1 MRWWLLFF
9 LPVTL
14 AADTV
19 SISDAVVTALANNYN
34 IRIAR
39 IEEQKAQNTRKLK
52 YGAMLPTAR
61 VDGSIA
67 YTNTDGGTGASSL
80 LSSSSETTIYTA
92 GVSGNWTLFDGFGM
106 FYAFKQVEQLAQFSE
121 QASRYEIESSVAEVI
136 TDYNNLLASKAMLE
150 AVRNQLEVSRALLNK
165 LQNRY
170 DFGGTTK
177 RVILR
182 QLVVVNMDSASVS
195 ALELDVIQAKH
206 TLNVA
211 MGRSPNVD
219 ITVISDTS
227 VASPEHDAA
236 YWFDHAKKHNAGLK
250 MAEISQNIAASEYG
264 IAKSAFWPTIA
275 ANGSYSQNFG
285 DSEQKRFTT
294 GLTLSWPIFNGF
306 RTLTSAQNAKLDT
319 KSAQYSLEQE
329 LKLLEAL
336 IYAQWERQQ
345 NSFRQINFERQAV
358 QLARQSLDVSREQ
371 YALGG
376 ISDVQLREAQLALT
390 QSQVRFESALFQ
402 YKVTSIQLEQ
412 LAGTLRI
419 E

>member
-1 MRWWLLFF
+1 MRWLLFF
-9 LPVTL
+9 LLPVTL

-61 VDGSIA
+61 VDGSMA
-67 YTNTDGGTGASSL
+67 YTNTDGGTGSL
-80 LSSSSETTIYTA
+80 LSSSGETVIYTA
-92 GVSGNWTLFDGFGM
+92 GVSGNWTLFDGFRM
-106 FYAFKQVEQLAQFSE
+106 FYAFKQVEQLAQFTE

-136 TDYNNLLASKAMLE
+136 TAYNNFLASKAMLE

-170 DFGGTTK
+170 NFGGTTK
-177 RVILR
+177 RVLLR
-182 QLVVVNMDSASVS
+182 QQVVVNMDSASVS
-195 ALELDVIQAKH
+195 ALELDVIQARH
-206 TLNVA
+206 ALNVA
-211 MGRSPNVD
+211 MGRSPNVE

-236 YWFDHAKKHNAGLK
+236 YFFDHAKKHNAGLK

-264 IAKSAFWPTIA
+264 IAKSAYWPTIA
-275 ANGSYSQNFG
+275 ANGAYSRNFG
-285 DSEQKRFTT
+285 DSEQKRFTA

-306 RTLTSAQNAKLDT
+306 RTLTSAQNANLDT

-329 LKLLEAL
+329 LNQLEAL

-345 NSFRQINFERQAV
+345 NSFRQINFERQAM
-358 QLARQSLDVSREQ
+358 QLAQQSLDVSQEQ

-412 LAGTLRI
+412 LTGTLKI

>member
-1 MRWWLLFF
+1 MRWLLFF
-9 LPVTL
+9 LLPVTL

-61 VDGSIA
+61 VDGSMA
-67 YTNTDGGTGASSL
+67 YTNTDGGTGSL
-80 LSSSSETTIYTA
+80 LSSSGETVIYTA
-92 GVSGNWTLFDGFGM
+92 GVSGNWTLFDGFRM
-106 FYAFKQVEQLAQFSE
+106 FYAFKQVEQLAQFTE

-136 TDYNNLLASKAMLE
+136 TAYNNFLASKAMLE

-170 DFGGTTK
+170 NFGGTTK
-177 RVILR
+177 RVLLR
-182 QLVVVNMDSASVS
+182 QQVVVNMDSASVS
-195 ALELDVIQAKH
+195 ALELDVIQARH
-206 TLNVA
+206 ALNVA
-211 MGRSPNVD
+211 MGRSPNVE

-227 VASPEHDAA
+227 VASQEHDAA
-236 YWFDHAKKHNAGLK
+236 YFFDHAKKHNAGLK

-264 IAKSAFWPTIA
+264 IAKSAYWPTIA
-275 ANGSYSQNFG
+275 ANGAYSRNFG
-285 DSEQKRFTT
+285 DSEQKRFTA

-306 RTLTSAQNAKLDT
+306 RTLTSAQNANLDT

-329 LKLLEAL
+329 LNQLEAL

-345 NSFRQINFERQAV
+345 NSFRQINFERQAM
-358 QLARQSLDVSREQ
+358 QLAQQSLDVSQEQ

-412 LAGTLRI
+412 LTGTLKI